1 MSFADWL
8 AAEGAHNDLVSWVR
22 ASGGDVGAVWDACP
36 RGDWLLAMAARL
48 GAEPRALVLAAS
60 AAARTAFELLP
71 DEESRPAAALVALEA
86 AVRAADATNTDA
98 GGPEPEG
105 RASEELQAHRAAVE
119 AMAAS
124 APDPTVNVIA
134 EAVLAA
140 ITSLEEPG
148 AAAGAAALAAQASVF
163 DAGDCAMM
171 AALGYAQEMSAKAV
185 RGHLE
190 ATWAVSA
197 LERIQGE

>member
-8 AAEGAHNDLVSWVR
+8 SAEEAHNDLVSWVR
-22 ASGGDVGAVWDACP
+22 ASGGDVRSVWDDCP

-48 GAEPRALVLAAS
+48 GAEPPALVLAAS

-71 DEESRPAAALVALEA
+71 DEELRPAAALVALEA
-86 AVRAADATNTDA
+86 TVRAGNETATDA
-98 GGPEPEG
+98 V
-105 RASEELQAHRAAVE
+105 ELQAHRAAVE
-119 AMAAS
+119 AMAAN
-124 APDPTVNVIA
+124 APTPTVNVIA

-140 ITSLEEPG
+140 FASLEEP
-148 AAAGAAALAAQASVF
+148 AAAASAAALAAQASVF

-171 AALGYAQEMSAKAV
+171 AALGYAQDLSAKAV

-190 ATWAVSA
+190 AEWAASA